1 MSSYTK
7 SRKGERGVINAAE
20 RAFNLLEEYRED
32 AQLVK
37 RLRFEQSV
45 RALVKAIPE
54 EWQDSKFVND
64 MYEGCLKLLERKGIN
79 FKMKTY
85 G

>member
-1 MSSYTK
+1 M
-7 SRKGERGVINAAE
+7 INAAE
-20 RAFNLLEEYRED
+20 RVFNLLEEYRED

-45 RALVKAIPE
+45 KALVKAIPE
-54 EWQDSKFVND
+54 EWQDPKFLND
-64 MYEGCLKLLERKGIN
+64 MYESCLKLLERKGII
-79 FKMKTY
+79 FKMKTR